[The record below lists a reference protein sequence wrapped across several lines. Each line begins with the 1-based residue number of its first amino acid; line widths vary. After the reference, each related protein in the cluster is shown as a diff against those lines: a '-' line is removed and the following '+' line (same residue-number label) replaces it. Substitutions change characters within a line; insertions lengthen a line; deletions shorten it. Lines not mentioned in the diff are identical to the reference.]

1 MHIERESKYTAVLP
15 ESSVEACCFFL
26 KAEGFAM
33 HARVCVCVCVCVCLS
48 VNGTQ
53 WFWQDSMFTISFL
66 LVYLSVHLFVALVL
80 GWWFVVARN
89 KDSLSWLQVHKGC
102 F

>member
-33 HARVCVCVCVCVCLS
+33 HARVCVCVCVFECEWNAMVLAGFHVYYKLSPCL
-48 VNGTQ
+48 
-53 WFWQDSMFTISFL
+53 FEC
-66 LVYLSVHLFVALVL
+66 A
-80 GWWFVVARN
+80 
-89 KDSLSWLQVHKGC
+89 SLCCSCSWLVVCGGEEQGQSFMVTGA
-102 F
+102 